1 MTNDAIELSAD
12 GEAGAGSSR
21 KRILFVDDEPNF
33 LAGLRRML
41 RGYRDHWDLHFAESV
56 NAALACCR
64 ETPFDTI
71 VSDVNMPERNGFDL
85 LAALKSD
92 PLTRDIPVIIL
103 TGNAENDLKRRA
115 LDNGATDLLNKPV
128 SMEDLT
134 ARLRNATRL
143 KEYEDLLRN
152 QNVVLEQ
159 KVRERT
165 AALEHSRLDIIWRL
179 AKAGE
184 FRDEDT
190 GAHVMRVAACCRVL
204 SATMGLE
211 TDFTEALFTTSP
223 LHDIGKIGIPDGILM
238 KSGKLTADERHM
250 MERHCE
256 IGAAILLEKPR
267 GMEYFGTRHLEAV
280 EVLDEELGF
289 GYDLRALAAELALTH
304 HEKWDGS
311 GYPRGLKGNE
321 IPASGQIVAV
331 ADVYDA
337 LRSVRAYKPAFSV
350 DETVAHVLKGR
361 ESHFAPSVL
370 EAFEQSIAA
379 FEEIRVRLDD
389 VAETEGEADETGS
402 IR

>member
-1 MTNDAIELSAD
+1 MTVHNSEASARRMGDAVSP
-12 GEAGAGSSR
+12 R
-21 KRILFVDDEPNF
+21 KQILFVDDEPNF

-41 RGYRDHWDLHFAESV
+41 RSYRDRWELHFAEGV
-56 NAALACCR
+56 DAALARCR
-64 ETPFDTI
+64 EIEFDTI
-71 VSDVNMPERNGFDL
+71 VSDVNMPERDGFDL
-85 LAALKSD
+85 LAALKRD
-92 PLTRDIPVIIL
+92 ALTRDIPVIIL

-143 KEYEDLLRN
+143 KEYEDILRN
-152 QNVVLEQ
+152 QNVVLEK

-190 GAHVMRVAACCRVL
+190 GAHVMRVAACSRVL
-204 SATMGLE
+204 SETMGLDR
-211 TDFTEALFTTSP
+211 DFTEALFTTSP
-223 LHDIGKIGIPDGILM
+223 LHDIGKIGIPDGILL
-238 KSGKLTADERHM
+238 KSGKLTVDERHM

-267 GMEYFGTRHLEAV
+267 GTEYFDLPHPEVAEA
-280 EVLDEELGF
+280 LHEELGF
-289 GYDLRALAAELALTH
+289 GYDLRILAAELALTH

-311 GYPRGLKGNE
+311 GYPRGLEGKA
-321 IPASGQIVAV
+321 IPVSGLIVAV

-350 DETVAHVLKGR
+350 EETVANMMKGKGT
-361 ESHFAPSVL
+361 HFSPEVL
-370 EAFEQSIAA
+370 EAFEQSVDT
-379 FEEIRVRLDD
+379 FEEIRLCLDD
-389 VAETEGEADETGS
+389 VEETEGESDETSS

>member
-1 MTNDAIELSAD
+1 MTVNNIDSSASRMGD
-12 GEAGAGSSR
+12 GVSPR
-21 KRILFVDDEPNF
+21 KQILFVDDEPNF

-41 RGYRDHWDLHFAESV
+41 RGYRDRWELHFAEGV
-56 NAALACCR
+56 DAALARCR
-64 ETPFDTI
+64 EIAFDTI
-71 VSDVNMPERNGFDL
+71 VSDVNMPERDGFDL

-92 PLTRDIPVIIL
+92 ELTRDIPVIIL

-190 GAHVMRVAACCRVL
+190 GAHVMRVAACSRVL
-204 SATMGLE
+204 SETMCLDS
-211 TDFTEALFTTSP
+211 DFTEALFTTSP
-223 LHDIGKIGIPDGILM
+223 LHDIGKIGIPDGILL
-238 KSGKLTADERHM
+238 KSGKLTVDERRM
-250 MERHCE
+250 MERHCG

-267 GMEYFGTRHLEAV
+267 GMEYLGSRHPEAV

-289 GYDLRALAAELALTH
+289 GYDLRALAAELTLAH
-304 HEKWDGS
+304 HEKWDGG
-311 GYPRGLKGNE
+311 GYPRGLEGRE
-321 IPASGQIVAV
+321 IPVSGLIVAV

-337 LRSVRAYKPAFSV
+337 LRSVRAYKRAFSV
-350 DETVAHVLKGR
+350 DETVSHMLKGKGK
-361 ESHFAPSVL
+361 HFSPAVL
-370 EAFEQSIAA
+370 EAFEQSVDA
-379 FEEIRVRLDD
+379 FEEIRTRLDD
-389 VAETEGEADETGS
+389 VEETGGESDETGS